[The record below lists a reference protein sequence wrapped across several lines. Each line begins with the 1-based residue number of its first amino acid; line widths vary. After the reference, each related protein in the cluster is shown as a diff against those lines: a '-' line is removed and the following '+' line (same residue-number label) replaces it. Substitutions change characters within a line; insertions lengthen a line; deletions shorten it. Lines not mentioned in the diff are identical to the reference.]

1 MTDSIEKARIYHEK
15 YYDNPNQWTKDLLGV
30 FLWSKQQEILDS
42 VFRYPRTAVAAAHG
56 VGKTFVAACAIL
68 SFMYIRHPC
77 KIITS
82 APTFKQ
88 VADLLWSE
96 INALWKAKLKPMG
109 FPGECLN
116 TKIKRRDDWFALGI
130 SPRDSV
136 NFQGYHSPHILVV
149 LDETPGIR
157 QDIIEGAETLL
168 SSQDAHL
175 LCIGNPTTTSGFFYN
190 AFRDKSFNT
199 IHISAFDSP
208 NFTGEKMP
216 AQARASLVSK
226 AWVED
231 KEKRWGKKSPVYQ
244 SRVLGEFPTES
255 VNTIIS
261 LKVCEDAMA
270 REIEQSDKL
279 EKEMAIDVARYGDD
293 ETTIAIRQGLKI
305 EEILVLSKRDNV
317 YIANKAERIVRNDK
331 LITSVKVDVI
341 GVGAGVFDILNNS
354 LTKSGIEVIP
364 IDVSERAYDADL
376 YYNKRAE
383 MWFEMAKWLET
394 GSIPNDLDLVS
405 DLTVPQY
412 KFNSRGKYQVQ
423 SKEEIKEVLG
433 RSTDRGDAATMV
445 CYDRLGLTM
454 SNLSTSAR
462 SLETKDLLRSVGI
475 GAYM

>member
-1 MTDSIEKARIYHEK
+1 
-15 YYDNPNQWTKDLLGV
+15 
-30 FLWSKQQEILDS
+30 
-42 VFRYPRTAVAAAHG
+42 
-56 VGKTFVAACAIL
+56 
-68 SFMYIRHPC
+68 
-77 KIITS
+77 
-82 APTFKQ
+82 
-88 VADLLWSE
+88 
-96 INALWKAKLKPMG
+96 
-109 FPGECLN
+109 
-116 TKIKRRDDWFALGI
+116 
-130 SPRDSV
+130 
-136 NFQGYHSPHILVV
+136 
-149 LDETPGIR
+149 
-157 QDIIEGAETLL
+157 
-168 SSQDAHL
+168 
-175 LCIGNPTTTSGFFYN
+175 
-190 AFRDKSFNT
+190 
-199 IHISAFDSP
+199 
-208 NFTGEKMP
+208 MP